1 MLHTPIYDVR
11 GMPYCGP
18 TAIAAVTGEPVSI
31 IRDIIRSHV
40 GRTKSNGHAMPV
52 IGVSNAVMLKTMSTL
67 GWQVIRAGGNISR
80 ARERP
85 LDLRDQD
92 DDRIT
97 VPMSRDIIRLGD
109 ILDTIQMNEQ
119 AGPYIVNVTRHYYAV
134 DQDEICDTH
143 TRIPLEVHR
152 FNRGRR
158 RWVQKWWQFG
168 KE

>member
-1 MLHTPIYDVR
+1 
-11 GMPYCGP
+11 
-18 TAIAAVTGEPVSI
+18 
-31 IRDIIRSHV
+31 
-40 GRTKSNGHAMPV
+40 MPV

-109 ILDTIQMNEQ
+109 LLDTIQMNEQ
-119 AGPYIVNVTRHYYAV
+119 AGPYIVNVTVTITLWIRTRSA
-134 DQDEICDTH
+134 
-143 TRIPLEVHR
+143 TRILVSRWRSTASTVDADAGCRSGGSSVRSKAKPPRVRAFGGSSTSALRGLGGNPLGTDEASSY
-152 FNRGRR
+152 
-158 RWVQKWWQFG
+158 
-168 KE
+168 